1 MKKLKKFQLLIVFI
15 VTIFHLSC
23 ISTYSFVVDKNN
35 PPDQNA
41 IILFQN
47 CRYIDFGQN
56 YIRKS
61 YKLKRWND
69 VNIGN
74 AGEMLIVPAGNN
86 TITFDVSYF
95 YEYNETEQ
103 IIENVKLQYDFEP
116 GEEYRVMSESEI
128 VREEVLYSG
137 FIYYIVLSVRLYNT
151 TKENSLLE
159 EWEVKKFYYPPR
171 NFSDKKMKEMLEMIE
186 RIRQ

>member
-1 MKKLKKFQLLIVFI
+1 MKKLRKFQLLIVFI

-23 ISTYSFVVDKNN
+23 SSTYSFVVDKNN

-41 IILFQN
+41 IILFQSS
-47 CRYIDFGQN
+47 RYIHFGQN

-61 YKLKRWND
+61 YKLKKWND
-69 VNIGN
+69 VNIKS
-74 AGEMLIVPAGNN
+74 AGEILIVPAGNN

-116 GEEYRVMSESEI
+116 GVEYSVKSESEI

-151 TKENSLLE
+151 RNENTILE
-159 EWEVKKFYYPPR
+159 EWTVRKFYYLK
-171 NFSDKKMKEMLEMIE
+171 NFSDQEMLEMIE
-186 RIRQ
+186 KIKQ